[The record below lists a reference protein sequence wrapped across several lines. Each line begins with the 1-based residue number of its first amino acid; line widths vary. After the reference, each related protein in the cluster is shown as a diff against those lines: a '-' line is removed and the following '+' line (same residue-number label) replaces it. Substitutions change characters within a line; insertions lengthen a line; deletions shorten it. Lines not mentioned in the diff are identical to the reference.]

1 MEYPRKGDT
10 VIPCIEDYKSKIKF
24 DGSINNLKSRIVVRR
39 DLQNKEVVGYTWP
52 PEASTRTLKYS
63 LADAYKH
70 KAWKKKL
77 DFIGAP
83 LQTNVKHRGL

>member
-52 PEASTRTLKYS
+52 PEASTRTLKYF